1 MIDKYIDDLITE
13 ALKKMKEP
21 KEATGT
27 GGGSGSFEPALNFQ
41 PKKNSLF
48 SDDETARSEYVK
60 GGVVKPKKVEATEE
74 TGASS
79 SGSFETTSFLA
90 KNAKNWGPSK
100 KTQIPGG
107 AFVEVK
113 KECKTFPYCNQGNT
127 GAVKYTKTAPKPKLT
142 KRTKRT
148 KLAEAIYNVSQITG
162 LSEEDIKNIIIKD
175 IDDKLN

>member
-21 KEATGT
+21 KESTGT

-113 KECKTFPYCNQGNT
+113 KKCKTFPYCNQGNT

-142 KRTKRT
+142 KRTK
-148 KLAEAIYNVSQITG
+148 LAEAIYNVSQITG
-162 LSEEDIKNIIIKD
+162 LSEEEIKNIIIKD

>member
-113 KECKTFPYCNQGNT
+113 KTCKTFPYCNQGNT

-142 KRTKRT
+142 KRTK
-148 KLAEAIYNVSQITG
+148 LAEAIYNVSQITG
-162 LSEEDIKNIIIKD
+162 LSEEEIKNIIIKD

>member
-60 GGVVKPKKVEATEE
+60 GGVVRPKKVEATEE

-142 KRTKRT
+142 KRTK
-148 KLAEAIYNVSQITG
+148 LAEAIYNVSQITG
-162 LSEEDIKNIIIKD
+162 LSEEEIKNIIIKD

>member
-27 GGGSGSFEPALNFQ
+27 GGGSGSFEPALNVQ

-60 GGVVKPKKVEATEE
+60 GGVVRPKKVEATEE

-142 KRTKRT
+142 KRTK
-148 KLAEAIYNVSQITG
+148 LAEAIYNVSQITG
-162 LSEEDIKNIIIKD
+162 LSEEEIKNIIIKD

>member
-113 KECKTFPYCNQGNT
+113 KKCKTFPYCNQGNT

-142 KRTKRT
+142 KRTK
-148 KLAEAIYNVSQITG
+148 LAEAIYNVSQITG
-162 LSEEDIKNIIIKD
+162 LSEEEIKNIIIKD

>member
-1 MIDKYIDDLITE
+1 MINKYLDDLISE

-27 GGGSGSFEPALNFQ
+27 GGGTFEPALDID

-60 GGVVKPKKVEATEE
+60 GGVVKPKKVEATEA
-74 TGASS
+74 TSSSS
-79 SGSFETTSFLA
+79 SGSYVTPFFLA
-90 KNAKNWGPSK
+90 KDSKNWGPSK

-113 KECKTFPYCNQGNT
+113 KKCKTFPYCNQGNT
-127 GAVKYTKTAPKPKLT
+127 GAVSYTKTAPKPKLT
-142 KRTKRT
+142 KRTK
-148 KLAEAIYNVSQITG
+148 LAEAIYNVSQKTG
-162 LSEEDIKNIIIKD
+162 LSEEEIKNIIIKD

>member
-113 KECKTFPYCNQGNT
+113 KTCKIFPYCNQGNT

-142 KRTKRT
+142 KRTK
-148 KLAEAIYNVSQITG
+148 LAEAIYNVSQITG
-162 LSEEDIKNIIIKD
+162 LSEEEIKNIIIKD

>member
-142 KRTKRT
+142 KRTK
-148 KLAEAIYNVSQITG
+148 LAEAIYNVSQITG
-162 LSEEDIKNIIIKD
+162 LSEEEIKNIIIKD